1 MCEVI
6 DLGQTQNSVEYRISQ
21 CVPWRRKLDY
31 AKKKE
36 ITVDYS
42 HPRRPTTGLA
52 TLRLK
57 ARIKTSTAQARE
69 KI

>member
-6 DLGQTQNSVEYRISQ
+6 DSGKTQNSVEYFRSAFHGRESWITQ
-21 CVPWRRKLDY
+21 
-31 AKKKE
+31 KE

-42 HPRRPTTGLA
+42 HQRRPTTGLA

-57 ARIKTSTAQARE
+57 ARSKTFTVQARE
-69 KI
+69 KV